1 MKHIVKNNEP
11 RILAKLK
18 AEIPNAVYADLGSY
32 PPDEPN
38 RELKADKIIE
48 KSLLEEQGYICAYCM
63 KKVDYIRIEHWYPQ
77 NSEEDLQKGQSL
89 QLDYNNFLGVCTG
102 YVYFSADERSEP
114 HCEKARG
121 NIILTISPLHIN
133 SVTQI
138 KYTALGL
145 IYSENSIFNNDL
157 DKTLQLNVDILKIS
171 RKKAWEGVK
180 IILNNKAKNKS
191 KISVLTE
198 QLEKWRNKKVD
209 NNDGIAKFREYC
221 QVVIYFLE
229 KELKKEQKKNRLH
242 T

>member
-63 KKVDYIRIEHWYPQ
+63 KRVNYVSIEHWYPQ
-77 NSEEDLQKGQSL
+77 KSKEDLQKGQSL

-102 YVYFSADERSEP
+102 YVYYSTDERSEP
-114 HCEKARG
+114 HCEEVRG
-121 NIILTISPLHIN
+121 NIILTINPLNIN
-133 SVTQI
+133 SIAQI
-138 KYTALGL
+138 KFAINGL
-145 IYSENSIFNNDL
+145 IYSDNSIFNNDL
-157 DKTLQLNVDILKIS
+157 DKTLQLNVDILKTN
-171 RKKAWEGVK
+171 RKKVWEGVE
-180 IILNNKAKNKS
+180 IILNSKAKNKS

-209 NNDGIAKFREYC
+209 KNDGIAKFREYC

-229 KELKKEQKKNRLH
+229 RELQREQRKNRLH